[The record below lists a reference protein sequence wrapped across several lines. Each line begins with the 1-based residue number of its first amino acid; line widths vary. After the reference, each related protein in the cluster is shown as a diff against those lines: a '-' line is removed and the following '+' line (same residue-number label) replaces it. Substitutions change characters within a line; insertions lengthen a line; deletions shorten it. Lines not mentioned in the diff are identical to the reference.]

1 LRGAKVGGE
10 LGDAP
15 AVVRQGL
22 EAGAQVGEGQASGL
36 LLEVTA
42 AAIVNR
48 EFAPD
53 RQAARQTCC

>member
-1 LRGAKVGGE
+1 VGGE

-15 AVVRQGL
+15 AVVQQGL
-22 EAGAQVGEGQASGL
+22 QAAAQVGEAQASGL

-48 EFAPD
+48 ELAPD
-53 RQAARQTCC
+53 RQA